1 MSPMGHNLED
11 EGAAVSKIP
20 GDGGGGGDDN
30 EGGILEREIKRQ
42 IARSFVKLVNAA
54 RVKWLADQGWD
65 TRIVRYVDEAITPQN
80 VLMLGERKVGL
91 L

>member
-11 EGAAVSKIP
+11 EGAGVAETP
-20 GDGGGGGDDN
+20 ED
-30 EGGILEREIKRQ
+30 EGGILERETKRQ

-80 VLMLGERKVGL
+80 VLMLGERKVD
-91 L
+91 